1 MTTRRTVETAR
12 APRPRAR
19 WFVLGTLVLAAACS
33 RATPKADPAPAPEAA
48 APETPPPAP
57 APAPAPKVAHVRYDV
72 PTAWREVAVPSPLRL
87 FTYKTPRVEG
97 DPEDPELVV
106 SEAGGSVDANV
117 QRWTH
122 QVRSV
127 VPPRIAKREVNGLHV
142 TVVEAKGAYSAAR
155 PTTVGRP
162 IGALP
167 KQGYMLLGAVVE
179 GDAGTH
185 TFFKL
190 VGPEKSV
197 AAARPDFERLVGSL
211 AKP

>member
-1 MTTRRTVETAR
+1 M
-12 APRPRAR
+12 
-19 WFVLGTLVLAAACS
+19 
-33 RATPKADPAPAPEAA
+33 
-48 APETPPPAP
+48 
-57 APAPAPKVAHVRYDV
+57 
-72 PTAWREVAVPSPLRL
+72 
-87 FTYKTPRVEG
+87 
-97 DPEDPELVV
+97 
-106 SEAGGSVDANV
+106 
-117 QRWTH
+117 
-122 QVRSV
+122 

-185 TFFKL
+185 TFFA
-190 VGPEKSV
+190 VGPRSRSPAGGHE
-197 AAARPDFERLVGSL
+197 AAFERLVGSL